1 MDTHI
6 LESITVLL
14 SSNLNKSLLDQC
26 KPTVSTFHS
35 TTKCHKDIVLELCK
49 TSRCNRQK
57 TTTENH
63 SQSKCRVVELS
74 PRGDICRTLPHL
86 RFIEE
91 EGAERLKSW
100 RLFFLVTS
108 QALSKKCH
116 QWQLKLEL
124 DKEDTNRHAKLQ
136 GIGGNPWGFN
146 PTQWTTGNHV
156 KLGAGK

>member
-1 MDTHI
+1 MHI

-14 SSNLNKSLLDQC
+14 SSNLNKSLLDQY

-35 TTKCHKDIVLELCK
+35 TTKCHKDIVLELC
-49 TSRCNRQK
+49 TASLCNRQK

-63 SQSKCRVVELS
+63 SQSKCRVMEL
-74 PRGDICRTLPHL
+74 ILPGRHL
-86 RFIEE
+86 QNTPTPDWR
-91 EGAERLKSW
+91 AEDSG
-100 RLFFLVTS
+100 RLFLLVTS
-108 QALSKKCH
+108 QALSMKCH

-124 DKEDTNRHAKLQ
+124 GKEDTNSHAKLQ